1 MWFGCLLQVEGAQD
15 MEGKKVIVTGA
26 SRGIGVFIAREL
38 ASCGADLLLVARSE
52 PELVRLADELR
63 NPANTVAVAAV
74 DLAGTRAAQQVVAA
88 AEAELG
94 RVDVLVNNAAVEP
107 QRRFVTLDP
116 DEIERVL
123 RVDLITPIE
132 LSRRLLP
139 GMLQRGYG
147 RIVNISS
154 LAGRTGFPF
163 TEAYA
168 ASKDGLIA
176 FSRVLRNDHRAAGV
190 SSSAVVLGAVKETG
204 IGQRTLD
211 ETGLKGNTAFMVGP
225 EKVAKAV
232 VRAIEKDG
240 AEIVVMRGPGRL
252 IKALMDLF
260 PGFGSTMNRVSGAEE
275 LMGKVADLREAQ
287 HVAALGKGWT

>member
-1 MWFGCLLQVEGAQD
+1 
-15 MEGKKVIVTGA
+15 
-26 SRGIGVFIAREL
+26 
-38 ASCGADLLLVARSE
+38 
-52 PELVRLADELR
+52 
-63 NPANTVAVAAV
+63 
-74 DLAGTRAAQQVVAA
+74 
-88 AEAELG
+88 
-94 RVDVLVNNAAVEP
+94 
-107 QRRFVTLDP
+107 
-116 DEIERVL
+116 
-123 RVDLITPIE
+123 
-132 LSRRLLP
+132 
-139 GMLQRGYG
+139 MLERGYG

-176 FSRVLRNDHRAAGV
+176 FSRVLRNDHRAVGV